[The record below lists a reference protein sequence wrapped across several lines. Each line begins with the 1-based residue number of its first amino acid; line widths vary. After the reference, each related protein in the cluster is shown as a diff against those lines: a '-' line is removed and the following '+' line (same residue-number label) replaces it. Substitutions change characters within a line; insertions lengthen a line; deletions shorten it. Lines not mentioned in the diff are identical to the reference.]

1 MTTYFNLIIKWIGLN
16 AQGDLGPVTMYKS
29 QRGTRIWYAKAPP
42 EVPWSIGQLR
52 QRTLFTMA
60 AIAWQNLTDDQKA
73 AYELAAQKAHLR
85 VTGYNVWVNA
95 CLRQD
100 TSYLETIVQQTGV
113 ALKLP
118 QVT

>member
-1 MTTYFNLIIKWIGLN
+1 MALNLNLIINWIGIN

-42 EVPWSIGQLR
+42 EIPWSIGQLR
-52 QRTLFTMA
+52 QRTLFKMA
-60 AIAWQNLTDDQKA
+60 GIAWQNLTDAEKQDYETA
-73 AYELAAQKAHLR
+73 AARAHLR
-85 VTGYNVWVNA
+85 ITGYNLWVHA

-100 TSYLETIVQQTGV
+100 VSYIQTIINQTKVQ
-113 ALKLP
+113 LKLP